1 MQQQENTSKI
11 EEALLASEEAG
22 QNRTQFLTFDL
33 AGESYGIDI
42 LNIKEIIEHG
52 HITRVPM
59 SQAFLAGVINL
70 RGNVVP
76 VVDLA
81 LRFSQDRAKHTRKSG
96 IVILEVKSEEGSLE
110 IGVTVDLV
118 NEVLEVSDTE
128 IKPAPSFGTSI
139 RSDFISGIV
148 KLEEKLLVLL
158 NVEQILSIDELS
170 A

>member
-1 MQQQENTSKI
+1 MQQQEYMSKKEDI
-11 EEALLASEEAG
+11 LLARERSG
-22 QNRTQFLTFDL
+22 KNRTQFLTFDL
-33 AGESYGIDI
+33 AGKSYGIDI

-52 HITRVPM
+52 NITRVPM
-59 SQAFLAGVINL
+59 TQNFLAGVINL

-81 LRFSQDRAKHTRKSG
+81 LRFSQARSKHTRKSG
-96 IVILEVKSEEGSLE
+96 IVILELKNEEGSLE

-128 IKPAPSFGTSI
+128 VKSAPSFGTNI

-148 KLEEKLLVLL
+148 KLDERLLVLL
-158 NVEQILSIDELS
+158 DIEQILSIDELS